1 MQGGKKG
8 EQKARTGEYVKWL
21 SELSNKDVS
30 VAGGKGASLAEM
42 FNLKMPVPPAF
53 VITAQAFSYFI
64 EHAELKEK
72 ILEILSNTDI
82 NNTAELEE
90 NAKNIQ
96 EMIEN
101 AQLPEDLQQEI
112 IEAYEALSF
121 DEDALKDAT
130 PNAAAILKYSRE
142 PVFAAVRSSA
152 TTEDLADASFAGQQE
167 TFVNVKG
174 NKMLIDAV
182 KKCAASLFTARAIY
196 YREKKGFKHE
206 SSLLAIVVQK
216 MINSEK
222 SGVIFSHDPMS
233 QDDNIVI
240 EGVFGLGEGIV
251 SGLISPDHYVLS
263 REMKIIEKKISD
275 KNIAITRNSQG
286 RTEQINL
293 TAERSSQQVL
303 T

>member
-1 MQGGKKG
+1 MQAKKRG
-8 EQKARTGEYVKWL
+8 DTNAKVSRRDSHIKWL
-21 SELSNKDVS
+21 SELSNNDVS

-121 DEDALKDAT
+121 DEDALKD
-130 PNAAAILKYSRE
+130 
-142 PVFAAVRSSA
+142 
-152 TTEDLADASFAGQQE
+152 
-167 TFVNVKG
+167 
-174 NKMLIDAV
+174 
-182 KKCAASLFTARAIY
+182 
-196 YREKKGFKHE
+196 
-206 SSLLAIVVQK
+206 
-216 MINSEK
+216 
-222 SGVIFSHDPMS
+222 
-233 QDDNIVI
+233 
-240 EGVFGLGEGIV
+240 
-251 SGLISPDHYVLS
+251 
-263 REMKIIEKKISD
+263 
-275 KNIAITRNSQG
+275 
-286 RTEQINL
+286 
-293 TAERSSQQVL
+293 
-303 T
+303 